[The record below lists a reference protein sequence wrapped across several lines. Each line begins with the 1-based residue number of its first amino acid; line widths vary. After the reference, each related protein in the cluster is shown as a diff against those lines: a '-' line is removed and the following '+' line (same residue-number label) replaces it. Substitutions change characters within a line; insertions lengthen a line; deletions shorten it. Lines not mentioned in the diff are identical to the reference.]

1 MKKTI
6 ILISALAFFSI
17 NTIHSLAFAIIEEE
31 KPDTVSY
38 TPGEALLLTGFTTM
52 SGYMR
57 EGEMIN
63 EDQQKTYFLIED
75 YGSESYKKAIEDFYN
90 QGQKEVL
97 KIDDKYAIKI
107 GCYSEKY
114 KEIESPQFNLG
125 KGDPYYWKILTSKK
139 EAPTTLKTSI
149 HFEEGMFNAGKEC
162 LSLVNNF
169 VDEKADNEYPY
180 GKYAVEG
187 YYIQEKD
194 EIYESTYDQGYF
206 VAKKY
211 LDNNNLKDYF
221 GKEINEGNTV
231 NGKFEDNNYKINLG
245 CINNDSVGTS
255 WFSIDGDEYKTL
267 KNSHKTK
274 TVKAN
279 IYMGAMPIVDGP
291 CISLINNIEISNVT
305 VENPGTFPD
314 VSTTHTNNNAIED
327 LFKKGVI
334 NGNPD
339 GTFLPE
345 TPINRAE
352 LTKMV
357 VEMMAGTPDATN
369 YNNCFPDVK
378 DEWFA
383 KYVCYAKKYK
393 WIEGYPDG
401 NFKPEKSTNRAEA
414 AKIVLNAFYNGKIPQ
429 LLAEVE
435 ASLNIPNDVD
445 SNEWYYK
452 FVKYGIGKNIFDL
465 HHVFYKFDNS
475 YDYKLIDNI
484 LRKEVAELIFRLMSM

>member
-1 MKKTI
+1 MKKLLSISLI
-6 ILISALAFFSI
+6 ISIFLSTSI
-17 NTIHSLAFAIIEEE
+17 NTFAFAVVEED
-31 KPDTVSY
+31 PFTY
-38 TPGEALLLTGFTTM
+38 TPDGELVLTGFTSIT
-52 SGYMR
+52 GYMKKGAEL
-57 EGEMIN
+57 EG
-63 EDQQKTYFLIED
+63 DKQKIYFLITN
-75 YGSESYKKAIEDFYN
+75 YQNSNYKNVISDLYDK
-90 QGQKEVL
+90 GKTEVL
-97 KIDDKYAIKI
+97 KIGDQYAIQV
-107 GCYSEKY
+107 GCLNQSKT
-114 KEIESPQFNLG
+114 EIDSPQFNIS
-125 KGDPYYWKILTSKK
+125 KGDPAYWKITTSN
-139 EAPTTLKTSI
+139 ENAQTTLKIGLHLESY
-149 HFEEGMFNAGKEC
+149 MFGINEC
-162 LSLVNNF
+162 LSLVQEF

-211 LDNNNLKDYF
+211 LDNNNLKDYL
-221 GKEINEGNTV
+221 GKKINEGNTV

-245 CINNDSVGTS
+245 CINNDSVGTN
-255 WFSIDGDEYKTL
+255 WFNIDGDEYKTL

-291 CISLINNIEISNVT
+291 CISLINNIEISDVT

-327 LFKKGVI
+327 LYKKGVI

-345 TPINRAE
+345 NPINRAE

-383 KYVCYAKKYK
+383 KYVCYAQKYK

-452 FVKYGIGKNIFDL
+452 FVKYGIGKNVFDL

-484 LRKEVAELIFRLMSM
+484 SRKEVAELIFRLMSI